1 MTHYIYKGEEIPHI
15 SFISLCQRNGICGG
29 RNASHYEKLVE
40 MAEKGN
46 ERAIAIMNDLEIRKT
61 PNDNMKNITP
71 HSPKNR
77 YYVEVYFPKPL
88 KNLGSVVS
96 FGTMTLDNV
105 EDTVRKYYMYN
116 QPVVRVAI
124 LENLKTYPEFEWKK
138 VSMFDVTPA

>member
-1 MTHYIYKGEEIPHI
+1 MTHYIYKGEEIPHTT
-15 SFISLCQRNGICGG
+15 FIALCQRNGICGG
-29 RNASHYEKLVE
+29 RNASHYEKLAE

-61 PNDNMKNITP
+61 ANPQKPITP
-71 HSPKNR
+71 NSPRNR

-88 KNLGSVVS
+88 KNLGSCVS
-96 FGTMTLDNV
+96 FGTMTLDDI
-105 EDTVRKYYMYN
+105 EDRVRKYYMYN

-124 LENLKTYPEFEWKK
+124 LENLKTYPEFQWKK

>member
-40 MAEKGN
+40 MAENGN

-71 HSPKNR
+71 RSPKNR

-88 KNLGSVVS
+88 KNLRCS
-96 FGTMTLDNV
+96 
-105 EDTVRKYYMYN
+105 
-116 QPVVRVAI
+116 
-124 LENLKTYPEFEWKK
+124 NLKLTVLHLILKIIL
-138 VSMFDVTPA
+138 M